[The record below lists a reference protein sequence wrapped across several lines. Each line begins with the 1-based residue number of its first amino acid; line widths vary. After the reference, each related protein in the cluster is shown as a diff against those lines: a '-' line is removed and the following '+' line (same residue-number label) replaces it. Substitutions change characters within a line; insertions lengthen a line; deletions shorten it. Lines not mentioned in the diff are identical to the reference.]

1 MVNSFLSHDITFRK
15 QFYLSATYLRGYW
28 KGSENG
34 RVVTIACKWLL
45 FTTIRVNLLL
55 YQVTFWID
63 NDDHVM
69 SALYKINTLG
79 WIFIVLTHR
88 NNAGRHVAPLG
99 HIILVSSHPVI
110 GKSNKWHFIV
120 FAVTRPVLEPPIYH
134 TWCRHRCD
142 WYENKVWNR
151 QHTTVSN
158 IALHVIFAGEEMN
171 V

>member
-1 MVNSFLSHDITFRK
+1 MSLLSQIMVNSFLSHDITFRK

-34 RVVTIACKWLL
+34 RVVTIACEWLL

-99 HIILVSSHPVI
+99 HIILVSSRPVI

-134 TWCRHRCD
+134 TRCRHPNYYTTDAIDMKTRC
-142 WYENKVWNR
+142 EIG
-151 QHTTVSN
+151 N
-158 IALHVIFAGEEMN
+158 IPL
-171 V
+171 